1 MKLKLFLAV
10 YEAISFLQ
18 NTLPPFFVVVQHMSP

>member
-18 NTLPPFFVVVQHMSP
+18 NTLPPFLLLFST